1 MKPFYCGMIE
11 YILKAGLMP
20 EEMRAGC
27 CYANPDLLSEHD

>member
-11 YILKAGLMP
+11 YILKADLMP

-27 CYANPDLLSEHD
+27 CYANPELLDQYE